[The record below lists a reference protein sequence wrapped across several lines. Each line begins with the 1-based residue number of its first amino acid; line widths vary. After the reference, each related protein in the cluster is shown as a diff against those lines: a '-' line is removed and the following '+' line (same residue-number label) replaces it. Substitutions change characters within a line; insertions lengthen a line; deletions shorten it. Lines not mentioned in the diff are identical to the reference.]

1 MNRQISFFSYI
12 VEKFQNIKKTDW
24 LAIALA
30 GAILLI
36 IAMPSTDTKEFVGSS
51 ELGMPVLNADIE
63 QVQTQKGKMTGDGS
77 EERAEA
83 YVKELEEKLEAMLR
97 QMDGVG
103 EVKVMI
109 TISDYGENIVEKD
122 ESERLSTV
130 TESTS
135 GNIDKTSVE
144 QEIKNESIRV
154 EDESGSYPYVEK
166 ELLPTIEGVMV
177 VAEGGGNPSVVSD
190 ISKAAMA
197 LFPIE
202 AHKIIVVKMSD
213 KGDSP

>member
-51 ELGMPVLNADIE
+51 ELGMPALNADIE

>member
-36 IAMPSTDTKEFVGSS
+36 IAMPSTDTKEFVGGS

>member
-1 MNRQISFFSYI
+1 
-12 VEKFQNIKKTDW
+12 
-24 LAIALA
+24 
-30 GAILLI
+30 
-36 IAMPSTDTKEFVGSS
+36 
-51 ELGMPVLNADIE
+51 
-63 QVQTQKGKMTGDGS
+63 
-77 EERAEA
+77 
-83 YVKELEEKLEAMLR
+83 MLR